1 MSNVVVY
8 NSGEIEL
15 KVSVDDD
22 TIWLTQKQLAE
33 VFNVNIPAISKH
45 IKNIYK
51 DEELSE
57 FSTVSKMEIVQ
68 KEGSREIIRNVEHYN
83 LDIILAV
90 GYRVNSVKAIKFRQW
105 ATSVLKEYI
114 TNGYAINR
122 EKITQQRLLNLENDV
137 DLIKSKIKT
146 DTLELKQQI
155 YFNGSY
161 FDAHSFIINLIKSA
175 KNSITLID
183 NYIDNTTL
191 TMLSNNQKVD
201 ITLISHTF
209 SKQLKQDIEK
219 YNKQYKPLSTTT
231 SKTYHDRYLIID
243 GDRVYCIGA
252 SLKDVGHKTFSVNLM
267 SDFCGDD
274 VLRRIPN
281 DKTVKAIEEAENMDD
296 EISSLEDLKKEKI

>member
-1 MSNVVVY
+1 MVY

-51 DEELSE
+51 DKELME

-68 KEGSREIIRNVEHYN
+68 KEGNREIIRNVEHYN

-90 GYRVNSVKAIKFRQW
+90 GYRVNSAKAIKFRQW

-114 TNGYAINR
+114 TNGYADNR
-122 EKITQQRLLNLENDV
+122 EKITQRRLLNLENDV
-137 DLIKSKIKT
+137 EFIKSKIKANIL
-146 DTLELKQQI
+146 DFKEQVF
-155 YFNGSY
+155 FNGSY
-161 FDAHSFIINLIKSA
+161 YDAQSFIIDLIKSA

-191 TMLSNNQKVD
+191 TILSNNQNVD
-201 ITLISHTF
+201 ITLVSHTF
-209 SKQLKQDIEK
+209 SKQLKQDIDA
-219 YNKQYKPLSTTT
+219 YNKQYKSLKIIANKS
-231 SKTYHDRYLIID
+231 YHNRYLMID
-243 GDRVYCIGA
+243 KVRVYDIGS
-252 SLKDVGHKTFSVNLM
+252 SLKDSGHRTSSVNIM
-267 SDFCGDD
+267 GDFCEDD
-274 VLRRIPN
+274 IIKRG
-281 DKTVKAIEEAENMDD
+281 K
-296 EISSLEDLKKEKI
+296 